1 MKNYFVTCFIHTD
14 ELVGTC
20 ISTHV
25 ELKNPA
31 DSDGKIAQQLMEIIP
46 DCKSIVNFWEE

>member
-1 MKNYFVTCFIHTD
+1 MKKYLVTCFINTN

-31 DSDGKIAQQLMEIIP
+31 DSDGKIVQQLIEAIP
-46 DCKSIVNFWEE
+46 NCKSIVNFWEE